1 MSTTKKNTQFE
12 RYLGKIKLIVLP
24 NIRSPRYRWIVRKR
38 NDGRFLVRIPK
49 NVVLVRDLNKK
60 RDADFGNETLLP
72 KGSYIFT

>member
-1 MSTTKKNTQFE
+1 MSSTKKNTQFE
-12 RYLGKIKLIVLP
+12 RYLGKTKLIVLP
-24 NIRSPRYRWIVRKR
+24 NVRSPRYRWIVRKR

-49 NVVLVRDLNKK
+49 NDVLVRDLNKK